1 LKLWIVLALCAAAYS
16 GSAASFS
23 PEVFASIAWAHVFRF
38 DDQTFGDRPNAG
50 AGFGLHHRS
59 GLGAELEINRT
70 FGLMAR
76 TAPCAISGVSCVG
89 TGRDGV
95 LSSTILTGNA
105 VYRFGSHR
113 VQPYVTGGLG
123 GLWSRT
129 VASVTLV
136 QGTQAAVTEREDRD
150 GALAL
155 SFGAGFRMPITRAVA
170 LRSEVR
176 FYDGSARSRA
186 NLSIIRTSIGL
197 GYRW

>member
-59 GLGAELEINRT
+59 GLGAELEISRT

-76 TAPCAISGVSCVG
+76 TTPCAISGVSCVG
-89 TGRDGV
+89 TGC
-95 LSSTILTGNA
+95 
-105 VYRFGSHR
+105 
-113 VQPYVTGGLG
+113 
-123 GLWSRT
+123 
-129 VASVTLV
+129 
-136 QGTQAAVTEREDRD
+136 D

-155 SFGAGFRMPITRAVA
+155 RFGAGLRMPITRAVA